1 MALELKDGELANLL
15 SLDGGGIKGISSLVI
30 IKAIMDKVAE
40 IEGGATTPRKPVDY
54 FHLAGGTSTG
64 GIIAVMLFRL
74 RMTPQQAID
83 AYMKVGADVFGTK
96 VKGGAAS
103 FPAEPLLAAI
113 DKITEQYG
121 DKTQKGNAPLVD
133 NQAKMWVF
141 MS

>member
-40 IEGGATTPRKPVDY
+40 LEGSPATPRKPVDY

-64 GIIAVMLFRL
+64 GIIALMLFRL

-83 AYMKVGADVFGTK
+83 AYMKVGAYVFGTK
-96 VKGGAAS
+96 VKNGPAS

-113 DKITEQYG
+113 DKIVEQYG
-121 DKTQKGNAPLVD
+121 DKSLKGDALLVD
-133 NQAKMWVF
+133 NNAKM
-141 MS
+141 